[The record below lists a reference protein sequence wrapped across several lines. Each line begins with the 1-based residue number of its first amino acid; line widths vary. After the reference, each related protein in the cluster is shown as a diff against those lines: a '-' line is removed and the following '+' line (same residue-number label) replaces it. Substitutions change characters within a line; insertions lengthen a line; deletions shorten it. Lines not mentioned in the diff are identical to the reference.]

1 MNLPKFLLADNS
13 QFPEDI
19 FVLHTEFP
27 RFVIN
32 LKDDEIEWCSKKID
46 DVAREMFAAIDVD
59 DVLAKPIFYST
70 WLSKDS
76 YRVTRDE
83 LKTSLLL
90 VSRSFMKKN
99 LMSHLLSSTKSWI
112 MC

>member
-1 MNLPKFLLADNS
+1 MHLDHGLTREELVGIWAHQAFRLFSDRLV
-13 QFPEDI
+13 E
-19 FVLHTEFP
+19 
-27 RFVIN
+27 
-32 LKDDEIEWCSKKID
+32 DDEIEWCSKKID